1 MKAVSI
7 KGLAHITGGGL
18 LENIPRIL
26 PENVVAELRTDD
38 WARPP
43 IFDWLQDA
51 GNVEQSEMLRV
62 FNCGIGMIIVAA
74 EFDVER
80 LTTTLTAHGETV
92 FRIGTIRERRDAE
105 AQTIV
110 V

>member
-1 MKAVSI
+1 MKEVPI

-26 PENVVAELRTDD
+26 PAEVVAELQSSN
-38 WARPP
+38 WVRPP

-62 FNCGIGMIIVAA
+62 FNCGIGMVVIAA
-74 EFDVER
+74 EQDVER
-80 LTTTLTAHGETV
+80 LTTVLSARGETV
-92 FRIGTIRERRDAE
+92 FRIGAIRERRDAE
-105 AQTIV
+105 PRTV
-110 V
+110 VI